1 MFQPS
6 KLSLTQYGQA
16 TIDDLVAAGPT
27 VEAVDPLGGRFAVG
41 QSDIKYLGGG
51 PANYPAPGTTWTKAK
66 DGTTFDTMIGNL
78 ATSAGG
84 KYRSAIEG
92 VVGKSA
98 TSSYIETAKATSGSL
113 AYSADTG
120 EKTKDKGALSGT
132 RITDKPWFWP
142 TAIISSA
149 VLVGGII
156 TVIVVRRRK
165 SSEEQ

>member
-16 TIDDLVAAGPT
+16 TIDDLIAAGPT

-98 TSSYIETAKATSGSL
+98 TSSYVEVAKATSGSL
-113 AYSADTG
+113 AYSADAG
-120 EKTKDKGALSGT
+120 EKTADKGALSGT
-132 RITDKPWFWP
+132 RLTDKPWFWP
-142 TAIISSA
+142 TVIIGST
-149 VLVGGII
+149 VLVGGIV
-156 TVIVVRRRK
+156 TAVVVRRRNR
-165 SSEEQ
+165 

>member
-16 TIDDLVAAGPT
+16 TIDDLIAAGPT

-142 TAIISSA
+142 TVIIGST

-156 TVIVVRRRK
+156 TAVVVRRRNR
-165 SSEEQ
+165 